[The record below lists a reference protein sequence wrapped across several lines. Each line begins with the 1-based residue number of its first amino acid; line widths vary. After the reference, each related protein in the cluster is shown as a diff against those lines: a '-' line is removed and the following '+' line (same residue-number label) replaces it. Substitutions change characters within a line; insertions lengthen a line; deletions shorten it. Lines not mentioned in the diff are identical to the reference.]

1 VAELGYALSSEEHAP
16 RTLVENAAK
25 AEAAGFEFLMVSDH
39 FHPWTDRQG
48 NSPFVWGVIGG
59 IAQVTERVWLGTGVT
74 CPTIRIHPA
83 IIAQAAATS
92 AALMPGRFRLG
103 VGTGENLNEH
113 ILGDRW
119 PETNVRREMLEEAIE
134 VMRLLWQG
142 GMQSWRGRHYTVEQ
156 ARIYSLPEEPP
167 DVFVAASGPKSIELA
182 GRVGDGYIGL
192 APESEHVDGFK
203 KAGGDGKPVVGQ
215 IEVCWAES
223 EDEAVDTVYEWWPQT
238 ALGGELTYELKL
250 PAHFEQACEQ
260 VTKEDIAESPLPLG
274 PDAEKHIEGIKQFVD
289 AGYTHVYVHQLG
301 PDQDGFL
308 SFYENE
314 VLPKLR

>member
-1 VAELGYALSSEEHAP
+1 VAELGYALSSEEHPP

-25 AEAAGFEFLMVSDH
+25 AEAAGFDFLMVSDH

-59 IAQVTERVWLGTGVT
+59 IAEVTERVWLGTGVT

-83 IIAQAAATS
+83 IVAQAAATS

-119 PETNVRREMLEEAIE
+119 PETDVRREMLEEAIE
-134 VMRLLWQG
+134 LMRLLWQG
-142 GMQSWRGRHYTVEQ
+142 GMKSWRGSHYTVEQ

-167 DVFVAASGPKSIELA
+167 AVYVAASGPKSVELA

-192 APESEHVDGFK
+192 APEQDVVERFRE
-203 KAGGDGKPVVGQ
+203 AGGEGKPVVGQ
-215 IEVCWAES
+215 IEVCFAES
-223 EDEAVDTVYEWWPQT
+223 EQEAVDTVHEWWPQT

-250 PAHFEQACEQ
+250 PAHFEQACEL

-274 PDAEKHIEGIKQFVD
+274 PDPDRHVDGIRQFLD

-308 SFYENE
+308 SFYERE

>member
-1 VAELGYALSSEEHAP
+1 VAELGYALSSEEHGPP
-16 RTLVENAAK
+16 RLVANAAK
-25 AEAAGFEFLMVSDH
+25 AEAAGFDFLMVSDH
-39 FHPWTDRQG
+39 FHPWTDKQG
-48 NSPFVWGVIGG
+48 NSPFVWSVIGG
-59 IAQVTERVWLGTGVT
+59 IAQSTERIWLGTGVT

-113 ILGDRW
+113 ILGDHW
-119 PETNVRREMLEEAIE
+119 PETDVRREMLEEAIE

-156 ARIYSLPEEPP
+156 ARIYSLPDEPP
-167 DVFVAASGPKSIELA
+167 EVFVAASGQKSIELA
-182 GRVGDGYIGL
+182 GKVGDGYIGL
-192 APESEHVDGFK
+192 APEAEQIEKFK
-203 KAGGDGKPVVGQ
+203 KAGGDGKPTVGQ

-223 EDEAVDTVYEWWPQT
+223 EDRAVDVVHEWWPQT

-260 VTKEDIAESPLPLG
+260 VTKEDIADSPLPLG
-274 PDAEKHIEGIKQFVD
+274 PDPEKHVKGIKQFLD

-301 PDQDGFL
+301 PDQDGFF

>member
-1 VAELGYALSSEEHAP
+1 VPELGYALSSEEHAP
-16 RTLVENAAK
+16 STLVENAAK

-39 FHPWTDRQG
+39 FHPWLDKQG
-48 NSPFVWGVIGG
+48 HSPFVWSVIGA

-74 CPTIRIHPA
+74 CPTMRIHPA

-119 PETNVRREMLEEAIE
+119 PETDVRREMLEEAIE

-142 GMQSWRGRHYTVEQ
+142 GMQSHRGKHYTVAQ

-167 DVFVAASGPKSIELA
+167 EVLVAASGPKSIELA
-182 GRVGDGYIGL
+182 GRVGDGYVGL
-192 APESEHVDGFK
+192 APEAEHVESFRS
-203 KAGGDGKPVVGQ
+203 AGGEGKPVVGQ

-223 EDEAVDTVYEWWPQT
+223 EDAAVDTVHEWWRQT
-238 ALGGELTYELKL
+238 GLGGELTYELKL
-250 PAHFEQACEQ
+250 PAHFEQACEL
-260 VTKEDIAESPLPLG
+260 VSKEDIAESPIPLG
-274 PDAEKHIEGIKQFVD
+274 PDVDRHVDGIKEFLD

-308 SFYENE
+308 SFYERE

>member
-1 VAELGYALSSEEHAP
+1 MAEIGYALSSEEHGP
-16 RTLVENAAK
+16 GDLVANAAK

-39 FHPWTDRQG
+39 FHPWTDKQG
-48 NSPFVWGVIGG
+48 NSPFVWSVIGG
-59 IAQVTERVWLGTGVT
+59 ISQVTERVWLGTGVT

-113 ILGDRW
+113 ILGDKW
-119 PETNVRREMLEEAIE
+119 PETDVRREMLEEAIE
-134 VMRLLWQG
+134 VMRLLWEG
-142 GMQSWRGRHYTVEQ
+142 GMKSHRGKHYTVEQ
-156 ARIYSLPEEPP
+156 ARIYSLPDEPP
-167 DVFVAASGPKSIELA
+167 EILVAASGPKSIELA

-192 APESEHVDGFK
+192 APEKENVESFRG
-203 KAGGDGKPVVGQ
+203 AGGQGKPVVGQ
-215 IEVCWAES
+215 IEVCWADS
-223 EDEAVDTVYEWWPQT
+223 EDKAVETVQEWWPQT

-274 PDAEKHIEGIKQFVD
+274 PDADKHVEGIKQFID

-301 PDQDGFL
+301 PDQQGFF
-308 SFYENE
+308 SFYESE
-314 VLPKLR
+314 VLPRLR

>member
-1 VAELGYALSSEEHAP
+1 VAEIGYALSSEEHGP
-16 RTLVENAAK
+16 RDLVANAAK
-25 AEAAGFEFLMVSDH
+25 AERAGFGFLMVSDH
-39 FHPWTDRQG
+39 FHPWTNEQG
-48 NSPFVWGVIGG
+48 NSPFVWSVIGA
-59 IAQVTERVWLGTGVT
+59 IAQVTERAWLGTGVT

-113 ILGDRW
+113 ILGDHW
-119 PETNVRREMLEEAIE
+119 PETDVRREMLEEAIE

-142 GMQSWRGRHYTVEQ
+142 GMQSWRGKHYTVEQ
-156 ARIYSLPEEPP
+156 ACIYSLPEEPP

-192 APESEHVDGFK
+192 APEEESVAKFRG
-203 KAGGDGKPVVGQ
+203 AGGAGKPVVGQ
-215 IEVCWAES
+215 IEVCWAKS
-223 EDEAVDTVYEWWPQT
+223 EDAGVETAYEWWPQT

-260 VTKEDIAESPLPLG
+260 VSPDDVREAVVCG
-274 PDAEKHIEGIKQFVD
+274 PDVDRHVEGIREFLD

-301 PDQDGFL
+301 PDQDGFI
-308 SFYENE
+308 SFYERE
-314 VLPKLR
+314 VLPRLSS

>member
-1 VAELGYALSSEEHAP
+1 MTEFGYALSSEEHAP
-16 RTLVENAAK
+16 RDLVANAAK
-25 AEAAGFEFLMVSDH
+25 AEAAGFDFLMVSDH
-39 FHPWTDRQG
+39 FHPWTDKQG
-48 NSPFVWGVIGG
+48 NSPFVWSLIGA
-59 IAQVTERVWLGTGVT
+59 IAQVTERAWLGTGVT

-92 AALMPGRFRLG
+92 AALMPGRFKLG

-119 PETNVRREMLEEAIE
+119 PETDVRREMLEEAIE

-156 ARIYSLPEEPP
+156 ARIYSLPDEPP
-167 DVFVAASGPKSIELA
+167 EVLVAASGPKSIELA
-182 GRVGDGYIGL
+182 GRVGDGYVGL
-192 APESEHVDGFK
+192 APEADNVEKFK
-203 KAGGDGKPVVGQ
+203 QAGGDGKPVVGQ
-215 IEVCWAES
+215 IEVCWAKS
-223 EDEAVDTVYEWWPQT
+223 KDEAVDTVHEWWPQT

-260 VTKEDIAESPLPLG
+260 VTKDDIAESPLPLG
-274 PDAEKHIEGIKQFVD
+274 PDPEKHVGGIKGFLD

-301 PDQDGFL
+301 PDQEGFL
-308 SFYENE
+308 SFYESE
-314 VLPKLR
+314 VLPALR

>member
-1 VAELGYALSSEEHAP
+1 VAEIGYALSSEEHGP
-16 RTLVENAAK
+16 STLVENAAK
-25 AEAAGFEFLMVSDH
+25 AESVGFDFLMVSDH
-39 FHPWTDRQG
+39 FHPWTDTQG

-59 IAQVTERVWLGTGVT
+59 ISQVTERVWLGTGVT

-83 IIAQAAATS
+83 IVAQAAATS

-113 ILGDRW
+113 VLGDRW

-156 ARIYSLPEEPP
+156 ARIYSLPDQPP
-167 DVFVAASGPKSIELA
+167 EVFVAASGPKSIELA

-192 APESEHVDGFK
+192 APEAENVEKFK
-203 KAGGDGKPVVGQ
+203 QAGGDGKPVVGQ

-223 EDEAVDTVYEWWPQT
+223 EDEAVDTVHEWWPQT

-260 VTKEDIAESPLPLG
+260 VTKGDIAESPIPLG
-274 PDAEKHIEGIKQFVD
+274 PDVDRHVEGINQFID

-301 PDQDGFL
+301 PDQQGFF
-308 SFYENE
+308 SFYESE

>member
-1 VAELGYALSSEEHAP
+1 VAEFGYALSSEEHAP
-16 RTLVENAAK
+16 QTLVDNAAK
-25 AEAAGFEFLMVSDH
+25 AEHAGFDFLMVSDH
-39 FHPWTDRQG
+39 YHPWTDRQG
-48 NSPFVWGVIGG
+48 NSPFVWGVIGA
-59 IAQVTERVWLGTGVT
+59 IAQATERVWLGTGVT

-83 IIAQAAATS
+83 IIAQAVATS

-119 PETNVRREMLEEAIE
+119 PETDVRREMLEEAIE

-142 GMQSWRGRHYTVEQ
+142 GMQSWRGKHYTVEQ
-156 ARIYSLPEEPP
+156 ARVYSLPEETPEIY
-167 DVFVAASGPKSIELA
+167 VAASGPKSVELA

-192 APESEHVDGFK
+192 APEGDTVERFK
-203 KAGGDGKPVVGQ
+203 QAGGDGKPVVGQ

-223 EDEAVDTVYEWWPQT
+223 EDSAVDTVHEWWPQT
-238 ALGGELTYELKL
+238 ALSGELTYELKL
-250 PAHFEQACEQ
+250 PAHFEQACEL
-260 VTKEDIAESPLPLG
+260 VTKDAIRESPLPLG
-274 PDAEKHIEGIKQFVD
+274 PDVDRHVQGVREFLD

-301 PDQDGFL
+301 PDQDGML
-308 SFYENE
+308 SFYERE

>member
-1 VAELGYALSSEEHAP
+1 MAEIGYALSSEEHGP
-16 RTLVENAAK
+16 RELVANAAK
-25 AEAAGFEFLMVSDH
+25 AEAAGFDFLMVSDH
-39 FHPWTDRQG
+39 FHPWTDKQG
-48 NSPFVWGVIGG
+48 NSPFVWSVIGG
-59 IAQVTERVWLGTGVT
+59 IAEATDRVWLGTGVT
-74 CPTIRIHPA
+74 CPTMRIHPA

-113 ILGDRW
+113 ILGDHW
-119 PETNVRREMLEEAIE
+119 PETDVRREMLEEAIE

-142 GMQSWRGRHYTVEQ
+142 GTKSWRGKHYTVEQ
-156 ARIYSLPEEPP
+156 ACIYSLPEEPP
-167 DVFVAASGPKSIELA
+167 DILVAASGPKSIELA

-192 APESEHVDGFK
+192 APKEESVKRFRD
-203 KAGGDGKPVVGQ
+203 AGGEGKPAVGQ

-223 EDEAVDTVYEWWPQT
+223 EDEGVKTAYEWWPQT
-238 ALGGELTYELKL
+238 ALSGELTYELKL

-260 VTKEDIAESPLPLG
+260 VSEDDIREAVVCG
-274 PDAEKHIEGIKQFVD
+274 PDVEKHVKGVKEFLD

-308 SFYENE
+308 SFYEDE
-314 VLPKLR
+314 VLPELR

>member
-1 VAELGYALSSEEHAP
+1 MKIGYFLSSEENTP
-16 RTLVENAAK
+16 GDLVRQAK
-25 AEAAGFEFLMVSDH
+25 QATDAGFHALWISDH
-39 FHPWTDRQG
+39 YHPWNDEQG
-48 NSPFVWGVIGG
+48 HSGFVWSMIGA
-59 IAQVTERVWLGTGVT
+59 ISQVTDLPVTTGVT

-92 AALMPGRFRLG
+92 AVLMPGRFRLG

-113 ILGDRW
+113 ILGDHW
-119 PETNVRREMLEEAIE
+119 PETDVRREMLEEAIE

-142 GMQSWRGRHYTVEQ
+142 GMQSWRGKHYTVEQ
-156 ARIYSLPEEPP
+156 ARIYSLPDEPP
-167 DVFVAASGPKSIELA
+167 DVLVAASGPKSIELA

-192 APESEHVDGFK
+192 APKKESVK
-203 KAGGDGKPVVGQ
+203 KFHDAGGEGKPALGQ

-260 VTKEDIAESPLPLG
+260 VTKEDIAESPIPLG
-274 PDAEKHIEGIKQFVD
+274 PEPEKHIEGIKEFLD

-308 SFYENE
+308 AFYERE
-314 VLPKLR
+314 VLPRLR

>member
-1 VAELGYALSSEEHAP
+1 MAEFGYALSSEEHGP
-16 RTLVENAAK
+16 PQLVANAAK
-25 AEAAGFEFLMVSDH
+25 AEAAGFDFLMVSDH
-39 FHPWTDRQG
+39 FHPWTDKQG
-48 NSPFVWGVIGG
+48 NSPFVWSVIGG

-83 IIAQAAATS
+83 IVAQAVATS

-113 ILGDRW
+113 ILGDHW
-119 PETNVRREMLEEAIE
+119 PQTDVRREMLEEAIE

-142 GMQSWRGRHYTVEQ
+142 GMRSWRGRHYTVEQ
-156 ARIYSLPEEPP
+156 ARIYSLPDEPP
-167 DVFVAASGPKSIELA
+167 EVLVAASGDKSIELA
-182 GRVGDGYIGL
+182 GKVGDGYIGL
-192 APESEHVDGFK
+192 APEAEHIDKFK
-203 KAGGDGKPVVGQ
+203 KAGGDGKPTVGQ

-223 EDEAVDTVYEWWPQT
+223 EDQAVDVVHEWWPQT

-260 VTKEDIAESPLPLG
+260 VTKQDIADSPLPLG
-274 PDAEKHIEGIKQFVD
+274 PDPQKHVEGIKQFLE

-301 PDQDGFL
+301 PDQDGFF